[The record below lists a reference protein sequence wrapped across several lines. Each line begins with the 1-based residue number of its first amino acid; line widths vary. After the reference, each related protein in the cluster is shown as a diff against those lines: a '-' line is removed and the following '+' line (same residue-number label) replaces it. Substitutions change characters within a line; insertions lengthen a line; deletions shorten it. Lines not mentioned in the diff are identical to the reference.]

1 LDDFC
6 LDSCTGQNSV
16 YFGWKQRFAGLFS
29 VFKRIFTSANNWI
42 AIVTNR
48 LSLALFNQIYIMK
61 FIVSSSALLKQL
73 QQISGVINANTVLP
87 ILEDFLFEIEKNKL
101 TVVATDLETVMKI
114 HMDIEAKDSGKVC
127 IPAKILMDSLKNIP
141 EQPLTFHIDKNFG
154 VEITSDNGKYKV
166 MGENPDNFPKEPVAD
181 DANSFTMTSSGLV
194 TAINKS
200 IFAVSNDDLRPA
212 MTGVFFEL
220 DKKSI
225 TFVATD
231 AHRLVRYSLTD
242 VKCPQKH
249 NFIVPKKPLNL
260 LKSALPDNEDELT
273 VSYNNN
279 HLFVVHGGTELVCRL
294 IDARF
299 PDYKVV
305 IPTDNPYKMIVNRA
319 DFQNALR
326 RVSVFS
332 NKSTNQVALTISG
345 SQLQLAA
352 QDVDFSFE
360 GNERMA
366 CQYDGEDLQIAFNAK
381 FLIEMLN
388 GTDTDEVNMEL
399 STPTKAGIIKPSEQ
413 AENEDLLMLVMPLML
428 NN

>member
-1 LDDFC
+1 
-6 LDSCTGQNSV
+6 
-16 YFGWKQRFAGLFS
+16 
-29 VFKRIFTSANNWI
+29 
-42 AIVTNR
+42 
-48 LSLALFNQIYIMK
+48 MK
-61 FIVSSSALLKQL
+61 FIVSSSQLLKHL

-114 HMDIEAKDSGKVC
+114 HLDIEAKDAGRVC
-127 IPAKILMDSLKNIP
+127 IPSKILLDSLKNIA
-141 EQPLTFHIDKNFG
+141 EQPLTFNIDKNFG
-154 VEITSDNGKYKV
+154 IEITSDNGKYKV

-181 DANSFTMTSSGLV
+181 AATSFTMPSSALV

-200 IFAVSNDDLRPA
+200 LFAVSNDDLRPA

-220 DKKSI
+220 DAKGM
-225 TFVATD
+225 TCVATD
-231 AHRLVRYSLTD
+231 AHRLVRFKRTD
-242 VKCPQKH
+242 VSCPKTDT
-249 NFIVPKKPLNL
+249 FIVPKKPLNL
-260 LKSALPDNEDELT
+260 LKSALPDNDDELQI
-273 VSYNNN
+273 SYNSN
-279 HLFVVHGGTELVCRL
+279 HLFVKHGGTELVCRL

-305 IPTDNPYKMIVNRA
+305 IPLDNPYKMTVNKN

-345 SQLQLAA
+345 CELQLAA

-388 GTDTDEVNMEL
+388 AADTDEVVIEL
-399 STPTKAGIIKPSEQ
+399 STPTKAGIIKPTE
-413 AENEDLLMLVMPLML
+413 ADENEELLMLVMPLML

>member
-1 LDDFC
+1 
-6 LDSCTGQNSV
+6 
-16 YFGWKQRFAGLFS
+16 
-29 VFKRIFTSANNWI
+29 
-42 AIVTNR
+42 
-48 LSLALFNQIYIMK
+48 MK

-101 TVVATDLETVMKI
+101 TVVATDLETVMKV
-114 HMDIEAKDSGKVC
+114 HLDIEAKDSGKVC

-141 EQPLTFHIDKNFG
+141 EQPLTF
-154 VEITSDNGKYKV
+154 NGKYKV
-166 MGENPDNFPKEPVAD
+166 MGENPDNFPKEPAAD
-181 DANSFTMTSSGLV
+181 DANSFTMTSSALV
-194 TAINKS
+194 TAINKTL
-200 IFAVSNDDLRPA
+200 FAVSNDDLRPA

-220 DKKSI
+220 DKKGI

-231 AHRLVRYSLTD
+231 AHRLVKYKRTD
-242 VKCPQKH
+242 VKCPKTET
-249 NFIVPKKPLNL
+249 FIAPKKPLNL
-260 LKSALPDNEDELT
+260 LKAALPDNDDELNI
-273 VSYNNN
+273 SYNSN
-279 HLFVVHGGTELVCRL
+279 HLFVKHGGTELVCRL

-305 IPTDNPYKMIVNRA
+305 IPADNPYKLTVNKS

-332 NKSTNQVALTISG
+332 NKSTNQVALSITG
-345 SQLQLAA
+345 SELQLAA
-352 QDVDFSFE
+352 QDIDFSFE

-388 GTDTDEVNMEL
+388 AADTADVNIEL
-399 STPTKAGIIKPSEQ
+399 STPTKAGIIKPTEVE
-413 AENEDLLMLVMPLML
+413 ENEELLMLVMPLML